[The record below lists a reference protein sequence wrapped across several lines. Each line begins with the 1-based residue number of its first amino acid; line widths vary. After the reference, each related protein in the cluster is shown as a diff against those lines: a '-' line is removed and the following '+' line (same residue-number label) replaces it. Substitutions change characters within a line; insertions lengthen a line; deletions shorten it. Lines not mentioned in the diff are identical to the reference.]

1 MKPIIFDIGANTGD
15 TLVQHAQ
22 ANPTFQYYAFEP
34 VPQLFDKLINLTA
47 NLPNVVLVKKALS
60 NFNGKAEFNLA
71 DDSDNHTVSSLLE
84 FSPDYQKNWSHVIE
98 YINHVDKIEVDV
110 IRLDEFVE
118 SFGITQIDYFHCDA
132 QGSDLDVLKGLG
144 DKISIIKEEAVE
156 AALKYNALYKNQ
168 CMVDQ
173 VAKYLEEHNFV
184 VTNIQVNDAVGNEAN
199 VFFKN
204 KAFID

>member
-22 ANPTFQYYAFEP
+22 ANPNFQYYAFEP
-34 VPQLFDKLINLTA
+34 VPQLFEKLIQITA
-47 NLPNVVLVKKALS
+47 DLPNVVLVKKALS

-144 DKISIIKEEAVE
+144 DKISIIKEGAVE